1 MKTTYNVIDELR
13 ETFCQKNESNKSE
26 LNVWE
31 KQTLFHTMLGYL
43 NPNGS
48 DLLNLMK
55 LSTRTITDIV
65 RYCVK
70 HGKPESICTAAETKT
85 KENVVPATVCLY
97 YQNGCKLFKDFIHDS
112 KIMVSQYA
120 GCTAAISDISVLEEI
135 LKTYKENP
143 VIGYMPVI
151 SERYARKVRF
161 QDVSYFVIPSG
172 KRISKSEFMH
182 MAVCAEDMICAV
194 AVCMFLKDLKEKYM
208 DEGRI
213 IRQIIDL
220 YQIGIYEKDSSLIDA
235 ARMIMAG
242 FTSGFLSSNEE
253 YRCPDIHHVFHA
265 IQCAGNGNL
274 YTLKSGCIWKKK
286 IIINIDNYEVSYA
299 A

>member
-1 MKTTYNVIDELR
+1 MKKTYNVINELR
-13 ETFCQKNESNKSE
+13 DVFCKNKNNKSN

-31 KQTLFHTMLGYL
+31 KQTLFHTMLAYL
-43 NPNGS
+43 NPNGA

-55 LSTRTITDIV
+55 LSARTITDIV
-65 RYCVK
+65 RYCLK
-70 HGKPESICTAAETKT
+70 HGKPESICTAAETKIQ
-85 KENVVPATVCLY
+85 ENVVPASVCLY
-97 YQNGCKLFKDFIHDS
+97 YQNECKLFKDIIHDS
-112 KIMVSQYA
+112 DIMVFQYT
-120 GCTAAISDISVLEEI
+120 GCTVNIPDISALEEI

-161 QDVSYFVIPSG
+161 QDVSYFVIPSR

-194 AVCMFLKDLKEKYM
+194 AVCMFLKDLKERYM

-220 YQIGIYEKDSSLIDA
+220 YQIGVYEKDSSLIDA

-242 FTSGFLSSNEE
+242 FTAGFLSSNEE
-253 YRCPDIHHVFHA
+253 YRCPDIHHAFHA
-265 IQCAGNGNL
+265 IQHMESGNL
-274 YTLKSGCIWKKK
+274 YTLKSGCRWKKK